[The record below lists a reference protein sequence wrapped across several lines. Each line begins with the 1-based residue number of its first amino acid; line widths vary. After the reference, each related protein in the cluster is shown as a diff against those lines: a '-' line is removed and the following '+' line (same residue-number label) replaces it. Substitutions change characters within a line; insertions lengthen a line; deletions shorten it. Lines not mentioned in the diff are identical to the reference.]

1 MFLSPTSVDEHVH
14 ALLEEI
20 HGILEDVRAHQLK
33 ISNAQCKSMEE
44 LLKVLRRMIDKQGK
58 MLNEVLL
65 GNRVR
70 QLQYEGTLNA
80 LAEQQQKVLN
90 LLEKWTT
97 ENCFININTN

>member
-20 HGILEDVRAHQLK
+20 HGILEDVRNHQLK
-33 ISNAQCKSMEE
+33 ISNAQCQSMEE

>member
-33 ISNAQCKSMEE
+33 IRNAQCQSMEE
-44 LLKVLRRMIDKQGK
+44 LLKALRRMIDKQGK
-58 MLNEVLL
+58 MLTEVLL

-70 QLQYEGTLNA
+70 QLQYEGTLDA
-80 LAEQQQKVLN
+80 LAKQQEKVMDLI
-90 LLEKWTT
+90 EKWTT
-97 ENCFININTN
+97 ENCFINVNTT

>member
-1 MFLSPTSVDEHVH
+1 MFLRPSFVDEHVH

-20 HGILEDVRAHQLK
+20 HGILEDVRAHQMK
-33 ISNAQCKSMEE
+33 ISNVQCQSMEE
-44 LLKVLRRMIDKQGK
+44 LLKVLRSMIDKQGK

-70 QLQYEGTLNA
+70 QLQYEGVLDA
-80 LAEQQQKVLN
+80 LAKQQQKVLD

-97 ENCFININTN
+97 ENCFINVHTN